1 MRGER
6 RVVVAELGC
15 RKEERQKDVAVGM
28 VRATAVANE
37 SSMHG
42 EACRQLCRIIRILVV
57 TECSN
62 VLVSHHIFVSSAQ
75 VSVP

>member
-1 MRGER
+1 M
-6 RVVVAELGC
+6 VVAELGC
-15 RKEERQKDVAVGM
+15 RKEESGRQKGVAVGM

-42 EACRQLCRIIRILVV
+42 EACRQCLGRIIRILVV
-57 TECSN
+57 TTCSN